1 MYKVGIITAS
11 DKAAIGEREDKSNQV
26 IQEMVKEQG
35 WEVTEYKVLPDNQE
49 LLENIMVDWCDNKK
63 VDLLI
68 TTGGTGFAKRDITPE
83 ATRAIAEKL
92 VPGIGEAMR
101 YYSLKITN
109 RAILSRGIAAIR
121 KSTLIINLPG
131 SPKSVKENLEAVIGG
146 LDHGL
151 AILKGEDSE
160 CGEKM

>member
-1 MYKVGIITAS
+1 MAVG
-11 DKAAIGEREDKSNQV
+11 K
-26 IQEMVKEQG
+26 
-35 WEVTEYKVLPDNQE
+35 
-49 LLENIMVDWCDNKK
+49 
-63 VDLLI
+63 
-68 TTGGTGFAKRDITPE
+68 
-83 ATRAIAEKL
+83 KL

-131 SPKSVKENLEAVIGG
+131 SPKSVKENLEAVIDG

-160 CGEKM
+160 CGLNA

>member
-1 MYKVGIITAS
+1 MYKIGIITAS
-11 DKAAIGEREDKSNQV
+11 DKGASGERVDKSSEV
-26 IQEMVKEQG
+26 IRDIVEGQG
-35 WEVTEYKVLPDNQE
+35 WKVTEYVILPDEKE
-49 LLENIMVDWCDNKK
+49 LLENTMIDWCDNKR
-63 VDLLI
+63 VDLLL

-83 ATRAIAEKL
+83 ATMAVAEKL
-92 VPGIGEAMR
+92 VPGIGEVMR

-131 SPKSVKENLEAVIGG
+131 SPKSVKENLEAVIDG

-160 CGEKM
+160 CGQSL

>member
-11 DKAAIGEREDKSNQV
+11 DKGAIGEREDKSSGV
-26 IQEMVKEQG
+26 IREIVEKQG
-35 WEVTEYKVLPDNQE
+35 WSVTEYIVLPDEKEE
-49 LLENIMVDWCDNKK
+49 LEKTMRDWCDNIK
-63 VDLLI
+63 VDLLL
-68 TTGGTGFAKRDITPE
+68 TTGGTGFSKRDITPE
-83 ATRAIAEKL
+83 ATMAVAEKL

-131 SPKSVKENLEAVIGG
+131 SPKSVKENLEAVIDG

-160 CGEKM
+160 CGLNA

>member
-11 DKAAIGEREDKSNQV
+11 DKAAIGEREDKSSQV